1 MCVLSSLPRDT
12 TFSRVAFF
20 FNLMFG
26 WSTNIVKMWK
36 IVERP
41 THFLALVILFLAYS
55 SWIYKCTH
63 FKQNKK
69 DYNHAKGKIAPEA
82 YVDNSSTV
90 WRLILWPME
99 KYVSLIWDSSINI
112 GLLKGA
118 EGFLVALLGLGCY
131 QDHKKKNVQT
141 LWMKVTKVRHW
152 GFPQANLLH
161 EHKSINFKQ
170 NANKSNPV
178 LYEGIILT
186 IQG

>member
-1 MCVLSSLPRDT
+1 MYPFQT
-12 TFSRVAFF
+12 
-20 FNLMFG
+20 
-26 WSTNIVKMWK
+26 
-36 IVERP
+36 
-41 THFLALVILFLAYS
+41 
-55 SWIYKCTH
+55 
-63 FKQNKK
+63 KQK
-69 DYNHAKGKIAPEA
+69 DYNDTKGKIAPEA
-82 YVDNSSTV
+82 YVDNSSAI

-112 GLLKGA
+112 GLLKEA
-118 EGFLVALLGLGCY
+118 EGFLVAPLGLGCY
-131 QDHKKKNVQT
+131 QDHKKNVQT
-141 LWMKVTKVRHW
+141 LWMKVTKVRHS